1 MAETETTASDPI
13 TIENPDLLGAIMT
26 QMARD
31 SAYTTNTLLDSYR
44 TQAEQA
50 QATLDAIRDRIIE
63 LFEQPYAPNPLT
75 VLRALYP
82 TNEVRD
88 RYLREETR

>member
-1 MAETETTASDPI
+1 MPEIETTGPI
-13 TIENPDLLGAIMT
+13 TIQNPDLIGAIMT

-50 QATLDAIRDRIIE
+50 QATLAAIRDRITE
-63 LFEQPYAPNPLT
+63 LFEQPYAPNPIMI
-75 VLRALYP
+75 LRALYP

-88 RYLREETR
+88 RYLREETQ